1 MTTPRTVDRA
11 KGKWRNILSEIG
23 VASKALTGKHTPCPI
38 CGGKDRFRFL
48 DTGGSGS
55 WICSQHGSGA
65 GMDLAMQ
72 VMDCDF
78 RTAARRVD
86 ELSGRYEA
94 DKPKPAISEAFRR
107 KAMND
112 LWLGSRACDKRDLVD
127 TYLRGRGLALPNN
140 LDVLRLC
147 DRARAPDGTW
157 HPTMVAMVQG
167 VDGKPVT
174 LHRTFL
180 APDGTKADMESP
192 RALMPGSV
200 PDGSAIRLYKHKNR
214 LGIAE
219 GIETAIGAAR
229 RFRMPVWAAVN
240 STMLAKWIPPD
251 GVDSVTVFGDNDP
264 QFGGQAAAYALAHK
278 LSVRHGVSVSVEI
291 PEQVG
296 RDWADG

>member
-1 MTTPRTVDRA
+1 MTPRTTDRA

-48 DTGGSGS
+48 DTSGSGS

-65 GMDLAMQ
+65 GMDLVMQ

-94 DKPKPAISEAFRR
+94 DKPRPAMSDAFRR

-112 LWLGSRACDKRDLVD
+112 LWLGSRVCVKGDLVD

-157 HPTMVAMVQG
+157 HPTMVAMVHG
-167 VDGKPVT
+167 VDGRPVT

-180 APDGTKADMESP
+180 APDGRKAVMESP

-264 QFGGQAAAYALAHK
+264 QFGGQASAYALAHK
-278 LSVRHGVSVSVEI
+278 LSVRHGVSASVEI
-291 PEQVG
+291 PEHVG
-296 RDWADG
+296 KDWADV